1 MKKSGCR
8 FSLMLCFILLITF
21 VVSLRPLGSTPYLL
35 GAVADHIEFEAEEF
49 EENLTIQP
57 NTFRAIEANL
67 QKGEK
72 IEVVFTLQV
81 KEGLPIDV

>member
-1 MKKSGCR
+1 MVKYRCR
-8 FSLMLCFILLITF
+8 YSFILCFIFLLIFLTNC
-21 VVSLRPLGSTPYLL
+21 LPLDSSPILQE
-35 GAVADHIEFEAEEF
+35 AIADHIEFEVEKF

-57 NTFRAIEANL
+57 NTFQTIEFNL
-67 QKGEK
+67 QEGEK